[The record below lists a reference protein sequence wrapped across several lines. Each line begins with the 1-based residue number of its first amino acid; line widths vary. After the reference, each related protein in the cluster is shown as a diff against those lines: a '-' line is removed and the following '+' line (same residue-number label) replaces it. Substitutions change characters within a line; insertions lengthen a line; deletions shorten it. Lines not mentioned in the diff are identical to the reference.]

1 MYYALFI
8 MAFGNRMDVKEGL
21 IHKVIEGDLKAFE
34 SLYLLFSKKIYA
46 TARKMR
52 LGHEDAEEV
61 VQELFMKIW
70 QNRSNLDPQLSINA
84 YILAIVKSLVIKKF
98 REEGYLTAYKKY
110 NLLHVAGAASK
121 PESGIIFDDLYNHSK
136 DIIDQL
142 PDGQRQIF
150 SLRYFEFLA
159 VDEISKKL
167 NLSKRTVENQLY
179 RASKMVRKKMEEVD
193 IISNL
198 PYILLLEVLMA

>member
-1 MYYALFI
+1 
-8 MAFGNRMDVKEGL
+8 MAFGNRIDVKEGL

-98 REEGYLTAYKKY
+98 REEAYLTAYKKY
-110 NLLHVAGAASK
+110 NLLHIHRDSPKPDAS
-121 PESGIIFDDLYNHSK
+121 IIYNDLYSHSM

-142 PDGQRQIF
+142 PAGQRQIF
-150 SLRYFEFLA
+150 FLRYFEFLP
-159 VDEISKKL
+159 VDEISRKL
-167 NLSKRTVENQLY
+167 KLSKRTVEN
-179 RASKMVRKKMEEVD
+179 
-193 IISNL
+193 
-198 PYILLLEVLMA
+198 